1 MNGRRQNLLNGRTA
15 LLLAGT
21 GLICVVA
28 VAGTLEKSIQGWI
41 HTVAV
46 VLLAAL
52 FFANYIW
59 LSGGRAEKA
68 PYRYIQSG
76 SCIPVILYGCYVF
89 GSLDFAVYSLFV
101 QCMVM
106 YLFLDLKLF
115 RVNEA
120 LTVITFLA
128 LILVEKAGVAGISYD
143 KSTLVGAGC
152 LAFSLWITDMRIQM
166 NRRVKLYMEEQ
177 EMCQE
182 DLNRILE
189 SKCREAK
196 EETQGKQEFLT
207 ILSEEIRQPLY
218 DLLEQA
224 GSSSEGGYREQ
235 TNSSEKMSGTGRR
248 LLSIL
253 NSITDYSRAQSGTL
267 PLHTKD
273 YQPKTVMELLQ
284 MVFGEE
290 TVEYK
295 IDQHIPEWLHGD
307 DVRLTQVLIYLL
319 NRIIQLPQ
327 YQGIKVS
334 MTGMSESR
342 QNYKLYCEVEAVAK
356 DLPEDAKQWGIS
368 VMITAKILECMGCEL
383 ILERKKKDRVVFSFA
398 LPQEVALLS
407 SREDAWW
414 FLDEFDSKVEI

>member
-28 VAGTLEKSIQGWI
+28 VAGTLEKSMQGWI

-128 LILVEKAGVAGISYD
+128 LILVEKA
-143 KSTLVGAGC
+143 
-152 LAFSLWITDMRIQM
+152 
-166 NRRVKLYMEEQ
+166 
-177 EMCQE
+177 
-182 DLNRILE
+182 
-189 SKCREAK
+189 
-196 EETQGKQEFLT
+196 
-207 ILSEEIRQPLY
+207 
-218 DLLEQA
+218 
-224 GSSSEGGYREQ
+224 
-235 TNSSEKMSGTGRR
+235 
-248 LLSIL
+248 
-253 NSITDYSRAQSGTL
+253 
-267 PLHTKD
+267 
-273 YQPKTVMELLQ
+273 
-284 MVFGEE
+284 
-290 TVEYK
+290 
-295 IDQHIPEWLHGD
+295 
-307 DVRLTQVLIYLL
+307 
-319 NRIIQLPQ
+319 
-327 YQGIKVS
+327 
-334 MTGMSESR
+334 
-342 QNYKLYCEVEAVAK
+342 
-356 DLPEDAKQWGIS
+356 
-368 VMITAKILECMGCEL
+368 
-383 ILERKKKDRVVFSFA
+383 
-398 LPQEVALLS
+398 
-407 SREDAWW
+407 
-414 FLDEFDSKVEI
+414 

>member
-1 MNGRRQNLLNGRTA
+1 
-15 LLLAGT
+15 
-21 GLICVVA
+21 
-28 VAGTLEKSIQGWI
+28 
-41 HTVAV
+41 
-46 VLLAAL
+46 
-52 FFANYIW
+52 
-59 LSGGRAEKA
+59 
-68 PYRYIQSG
+68 
-76 SCIPVILYGCYVF
+76 
-89 GSLDFAVYSLFV
+89 
-101 QCMVM
+101 
-106 YLFLDLKLF
+106 
-115 RVNEA
+115 
-120 LTVITFLA
+120 
-128 LILVEKAGVAGISYD
+128 
-143 KSTLVGAGC
+143 
-152 LAFSLWITDMRIQM
+152 
-166 NRRVKLYMEEQ
+166 
-177 EMCQE
+177 
-182 DLNRILE
+182 
-189 SKCREAK
+189 
-196 EETQGKQEFLT
+196 
-207 ILSEEIRQPLY
+207 
-218 DLLEQA
+218 
-224 GSSSEGGYREQ
+224 
-235 TNSSEKMSGTGRR
+235 
-248 LLSIL
+248 
-253 NSITDYSRAQSGTL
+253 
-267 PLHTKD
+267 
-273 YQPKTVMELLQ
+273 

>member
-28 VAGTLEKSIQGWI
+28 VAGTLEKSMQGWI

-128 LILVEKAGVAGISYD
+128 LILVEKAGAAGISYD

-152 LAFSLWITDMRIQM
+152 LAFSLWITDMRIQT

-196 EETQGKQEFLT
+196 EE
-207 ILSEEIRQPLY
+207 
-218 DLLEQA
+218 A

-253 NSITDYSRAQSGTL
+253 NSITDYSKAQSGTL

-383 ILERKKKDRVVFSFA
+383 ILERKEKDRVVFSFA